1 MAAGDDGLKWKGQT
15 SDFERSHLVHCRDA
29 LVLEAPVFVAHQ
41 RFAAGHSEVKSLS
54 TVIAI

>member
-1 MAAGDDGLKWKGQT
+1 
-15 SDFERSHLVHCRDA
+15 VHCRDA